1 MTGSATIG
9 LDVGGTK
16 IAGGLLTAANE
27 FIEVR
32 QRLTLVDGR
41 RDPGL
46 RVTRQVTEELA
57 LVASDLGLTVDGIG
71 AGFPEY
77 VDPYGR
83 LSSREVIEWTTQ
95 PEELLADIA
104 PATADSD
111 VRCAA
116 LGEGALGVA
125 VGLASYVFVIV
136 GTGLSH
142 AFVEDGQAW
151 AGARGEAMALGE
163 LEVPRGVDPG
173 TALSLERY
181 SSGEGIRE
189 RYVAATS
196 AKVRGAADVFAL
208 ALNGD
213 DVAIGIVTS
222 AARAIGVGLA
232 TVVRILDPGALVLGG
247 GVSSSGAPWRE
258 TVEAAY
264 LDLARARSR
273 PPPILWASL
282 GSEAGMIGAAIAHRG
297 RVHASSE
304 GQP

>member
-1 MTGSATIG
+1 
-9 LDVGGTK
+9 
-16 IAGGLLTAANE
+16 
-27 FIEVR
+27 
-32 QRLTLVDGR
+32 
-41 RDPGL
+41 
-46 RVTRQVTEELA
+46 
-57 LVASDLGLTVDGIG
+57 
-71 AGFPEY
+71 
-77 VDPYGR
+77 
-83 LSSREVIEWTTQ
+83 
-95 PEELLADIA
+95 
-104 PATADSD
+104 
-111 VRCAA
+111 
-116 LGEGALGVA
+116 
-125 VGLASYVFVIV
+125 
-136 GTGLSH
+136 
-142 AFVEDGQAW
+142 
-151 AGARGEAMALGE
+151 
-163 LEVPRGVDPG
+163 
-173 TALSLERY
+173 
-181 SSGEGIRE
+181 
-189 RYVAATS
+189 VAATS

-213 DVAIGIVTS
+213 DVANGIVTS

>member
-1 MTGSATIG
+1 MSESATIG
-9 LDVGGTK
+9 LDIGGTK
-16 IAGGLLTAANE
+16 IAGGLLTDANE

-32 QRLTLVDGR
+32 QRPTLVNGR

-46 RVTRQVTEELA
+46 RITRQVTEELA
-57 LVASDLGLTVDGIG
+57 RVASDLGLTVDGIG

-77 VDPYGR
+77 VDPDGR

-104 PATADSD
+104 PTTAESD

-125 VGLASYVFVIV
+125 VGLASYVFVVV

-142 AFVEDGQAW
+142 AFVEDGRAW
-151 AGARGEAMALGE
+151 AGARGEAIALGE
-163 LEVPRGVDPG
+163 LEVSRGVDPG
-173 TALSLERY
+173 MAQSLERY
-181 SSGEGIRE
+181 ASGEGIRE

-196 AKVRGAADVFAL
+196 AEVRGAADVFAL
-208 ALNGD
+208 AATGD
-213 DVAIGIVTS
+213 SVATTIVTS
-222 AARAIGVGLA
+222 AARAIGAGLA

-264 LDLARARSR
+264 LDLTQARSR

-282 GSEAGMIGAAIAHRG
+282 GSEAGMIGAAIAHRC
-297 RVHASSE
+297 RVQTSSDGE
-304 GQP
+304 P